1 MRVFVIGHMVP
12 WEIPFFFANNFKRLG
27 HTVGTY
33 DYVANPTHV
42 FGKLPI
48 TSLPSVYPRLQRM
61 GFRNPDTLLKSEVK
75 KFKPDLVLVVKGESI
90 LNETIEWIR
99 KETGAAVV
107 NMAPDDPQL
116 FNALSKH
123 VAPAYDYVFT
133 ASTDSVKS
141 YHDIGV
147 KAEWIGYACEPSV
160 HRTMKVSAEDRKVL
174 GSDICFA
181 GSCYPERVVL
191 LSALR
196 DYDLKIWGSRW
207 TRQNA
212 MMKTFFRL
220 MKMDEYRGSFNF
232 GDSAR
237 TVMTTDIWK
246 KCTGRGA
253 YGNDLLKAFNSSK
266 IIINIH
272 HVLMRDGGTQGNLR
286 VFEATGCGSFLL
298 NDLPK
303 GIEKMFK
310 LDREIVCFRDGKDMA
325 DKADYYLNNPEERD
339 KIAARGQR
347 RAYGEH
353 TYMHRT
359 RQILKTVKKIS

>member
-1 MRVFVIGHMVP
+1 MRVFIIGHMAP
-12 WEIPFFFANNFKRLG
+12 WEVPFFFVSNFKKLG

-33 DYVANPTHV
+33 DYVANPTHI

-61 GFRNPDTLLKSEVK
+61 GFRNPDTELKNEVK
-75 KFKPDLVLVVKGESI
+75 KFGPDLVLVVKGESI

-99 KETGAAVV
+99 KETGATVV

-133 ASTDSVKS
+133 ASTDSVKD
-141 YHDIGV
+141 YHALGV

-160 HRTMKVSAEDRKVL
+160 HRTMKVSEKERRIF
-174 GSDICFA
+174 GSDLCFA

-191 LSALR
+191 LSSLM

-212 MMKTFFRL
+212 MMKTFFRA
-220 MKMDEYRGSFNF
+220 MKMEEYKDSFDF
-232 GDSAR
+232 TESLR
-237 TVMTTDIWK
+237 LIMTTGIWK
-246 KCTGRGA
+246 KYMGRGV

-266 IIINIH
+266 IVINIH

-298 NDLPK
+298 NDRPK

-310 LDREIVCFRDGKDMA
+310 IGREIVCFDDGKDMA
-325 DKADYYLNNPEERD
+325 EKSDYYLRNLDERT
-339 KIAARGQR
+339 KIAERGQKR
-347 RAYGEH
+347 VYREH

-359 RQILKTVKKIS
+359 KQILKTVKKIS